1 MNEVR
6 LKEHLLWEVRL
17 VVAIPTNGNEK
28 TCGEAL
34 EHLMPALEL
43 LEDIIILDE
52 AQNLLCLIRDIK
64 GFGDIAESIAI
75 AKAPA
80 SPVRRK
86 RAKATN
92 ASQRWTRT
100 DDKELLRLSAKG
112 TKHAHIAKQ
121 LGRSTKA
128 VSLRIHNIKKGA

>member
-6 LKEHLLWEVRL
+6 LKEHMLWEVRL
-17 VVAIPTNGNEK
+17 VVAVPTNGNDK

-34 EHLMPALEL
+34 EHLMPALEFL
-43 LEDIIILDE
+43 DDIIILDE

-64 GFGDIAESIAI
+64 GFGDIAESIA
-75 AKAPA
+75 KAPA
-80 SPVRRK
+80 SPARRK
-86 RAKATN
+86 RAKAAN

-100 DDKELLRLSAKG
+100 DDKELLRLSAIG
-112 TKHAHIAKQ
+112 TKHARIAKQ

-128 VSLRIHNIKKGA
+128 VTLRIHNIKKGA

>member
-6 LKEHLLWEVRL
+6 LKEHMLWEVRL

-34 EHLMPALEL
+34 EHLMPAMEL
-43 LEDIIILDE
+43 LDNIIVLDE
-52 AQNLLCLIRDIK
+52 AQNLLCLIHSIN

-80 SPVRRK
+80 APTRRK
-86 RAKATN
+86 RAKAAN
-92 ASQRWTRT
+92 ASTRWTRT
-100 DDKELLRLSAKG
+100 DDKELLRLAAAG
-112 TKHAHIAKQ
+112 TKHARIAKA

-128 VSLRIHNIKKGA
+128 VSLRIYNIKKGA